1 MKSYKLITYSEYLLS
16 GLFFS
21 GIFIF
26 FAFFYNSHL
35 HFQEQVQLFLLTDDY
50 FFSKLAFPGGLSGY
64 IGGFLTQFY
73 SLSLIGPLI
82 ITLLLLTVQLVTK
95 QILLKINPGDLLFP
109 LSFFPALWA
118 ALILCDEFYP
128 LSSIIGYLLALSAA
142 LVYVS
147 MKSRTRRYLA
157 GMILLLLTYWFAGGS
172 FLMLMFMML
181 VSELF
186 FYLRERSSSLQT
198 TFLVKTSSVRGWYY
212 VTYPLLAAV
221 IPLLVKEYL
230 ILQPVKLTYMSEFY
244 YNVRTSFPAAI
255 PVFFIIPVLL
265 IVLAGTVTL
274 KERFLK
280 PLLFTQLAVLI
291 VAAAAGF
298 RIWADFGAEEIM
310 TYDHLVR
317 NERWADVLRYSE
329 KKPPRN
335 YLSLAMLNLSLAQT
349 GQMGNRMFSYDQHG
363 INGLF
368 LPFNREYVAPMMGND
383 VFYHLGLI
391 NASQEY
397 AFESME
403 TIPNLGK
410 SVRLISRL
418 AETNLING
426 HYRVADKYLKLLE
439 KTLFY
444 RNHARE
450 LLKISGDEDLINS
463 HPVYGWKRK
472 FMVKNDYFFHVQ
484 NIEAV
489 LNRMVKENPDNRIAF
504 EYLMAFYMIN
514 KDLRNFVNNIPLLER
529 MNYKEVPVSYQEAI
543 MYVIGLS
550 DNNPLRDPP
559 SYISRTTI
567 NRMKAYADIYTAYP
581 DAEDRL
587 KHNFSG
593 TYWYYLHYKEID

>member
-391 NASQEY
+391 NASQE
-397 AFESME
+397 
-403 TIPNLGK
+403 
-410 SVRLISRL
+410 
-418 AETNLING
+418 
-426 HYRVADKYLKLLE
+426 
-439 KTLFY
+439 
-444 RNHARE
+444 
-450 LLKISGDEDLINS
+450 
-463 HPVYGWKRK
+463 
-472 FMVKNDYFFHVQ
+472 
-484 NIEAV
+484 
-489 LNRMVKENPDNRIAF
+489 
-504 EYLMAFYMIN
+504 
-514 KDLRNFVNNIPLLER
+514 
-529 MNYKEVPVSYQEAI
+529 
-543 MYVIGLS
+543 
-550 DNNPLRDPP
+550 
-559 SYISRTTI
+559 
-567 NRMKAYADIYTAYP
+567 
-581 DAEDRL
+581 
-587 KHNFSG
+587 
-593 TYWYYLHYKEID
+593 